1 MFIIIIHTETYS
13 LKRCF
18 FKCELYLDNCHSCP
32 TGSISLLKPFTKLIQ
47 ICSRLFFQR
56 QNFFDQNSEKRFVT
70 YTTLVEENVE
80 IVDDRNTRKKLSK
93 MCNCSKNLWELKRTK
108 REKYTQLPQQN
119 WTSTLQSL
127 FTLLGIKMKIR
138 NPQVYDVSS
147 PALNGIWSKMTT
159 PQVLFYIPCLLLN
172 IALFSYV
179 RDIH

>member
-1 MFIIIIHTETYS
+1 MSYISTIVIHVRLVAFHFS
-13 LKRCF
+13 S
-18 FKCELYLDNCHSCP
+18 HSQ
-32 TGSISLLKPFTKLIQ
+32 IKLIQ

-56 QNFFDQNSEKRFVT
+56 QNFFDKNGEKRFVT

-93 MCNCSKNLWELKRTK
+93 MCNCSKHLWELKRTK

-127 FTLLGIKMKIR
+127 FTLLGIKMKIT